1 MDFIRITFVDI
12 LDIVLVAMLMYY
24 LYKVLRGTHAM
35 SILSG
40 ILLLFVVYIVVRA
53 LNMELLTSLIGSLTS
68 VGLIALVIIF
78 QPEIRRFLQVWG
90 NQFRD
95 RQRSFLGRIFDFKGS
110 GKVADLEYINP
121 IVSACGDMSAT
132 KTGALIVIKTEGN
145 LQEIIDSGVRVD
157 AIISTPLVKNLFFKN
172 SPLHD
177 GAVVIADNRIVAA
190 KCVLPS
196 TRSEVPISFGMRH
209 RAALGASETTDAIIV
224 VVSEETGNI
233 SVAHNGKINVGLSS
247 TELKAEL
254 MRLSAP
260 EEPHAKS
267 LLRGVTAGG
276 RRCRW
281 PVETG
286 CRGCFFRGTGRAE
299 SFSRMSVGIYGNME
313 RINGT
318 VLSSR
323 CFLVFLVSVC
333 G

>member
-1 MDFIRITFVDI
+1 MDFIRITFVDV

-40 ILLLFVVYIVVRA
+40 ILLLFIVYIVVRA

-68 VGLIALVIIF
+68 IGLIALVIIF
-78 QPEIRRFLQVWG
+78 QPEIRRFLQVLG
-90 NQFRD
+90 NQSRD
-95 RQRSFLGRIFDFKGS
+95 RQRSFLGRIFDFKG
-110 GKVADLEYINP
+110 GNKAVNAEYINP

-132 KTGALIVIKTEGN
+132 KTGALIVIKTESS
-145 LQEIIDSGVRVD
+145 LQEIIDSGVMVD

-177 GAVVIADNRIVAA
+177 GAVIIANNRIVAA

-254 MRLSAP
+254 MRLSVP
-260 EEPHAKS
+260 EESHAHAKTS
-267 LLRGVTAGG
+267 K
-276 RRCRW
+276 
-281 PVETG
+281 
-286 CRGCFFRGTGRAE
+286 
-299 SFSRMSVGIYGNME
+299 
-313 RINGT
+313 
-318 VLSSR
+318 
-323 CFLVFLVSVC
+323 VS
-333 G
+333 

>member
-121 IVSACGDMSAT
+121 IVSACGDMLS
-132 KTGALIVIKTEGN
+132 LIHI
-145 LQEIIDSGVRVD
+145 
-157 AIISTPLVKNLFFKN
+157 
-172 SPLHD
+172 
-177 GAVVIADNRIVAA
+177 
-190 KCVLPS
+190 
-196 TRSEVPISFGMRH
+196 
-209 RAALGASETTDAIIV
+209 
-224 VVSEETGNI
+224 
-233 SVAHNGKINVGLSS
+233 
-247 TELKAEL
+247 
-254 MRLSAP
+254 
-260 EEPHAKS
+260 
-267 LLRGVTAGG
+267 
-276 RRCRW
+276 
-281 PVETG
+281 
-286 CRGCFFRGTGRAE
+286 
-299 SFSRMSVGIYGNME
+299 
-313 RINGT
+313 
-318 VLSSR
+318 
-323 CFLVFLVSVC
+323 
-333 G
+333 

>member
-121 IVSACGDMSAT
+121 SAT

-145 LQEIIDSGVRVD
+145 LQEKIASGVRVD

-260 EEPHAKS
+260 EEPHAK
-267 LLRGVTAGG
+267 TAK
-276 RRCRW
+276 
-281 PVETG
+281 
-286 CRGCFFRGTGRAE
+286 A
-299 SFSRMSVGIYGNME
+299 S
-313 RINGT
+313 
-318 VLSSR
+318 
-323 CFLVFLVSVC
+323 
-333 G
+333 

>member
-132 KTGALIVIKTEGN
+132 KTGSLIVIKTEGN

-260 EEPHAKS
+260 EEPHAK
-267 LLRGVTAGG
+267 TAK
-276 RRCRW
+276 
-281 PVETG
+281 
-286 CRGCFFRGTGRAE
+286 A
-299 SFSRMSVGIYGNME
+299 S
-313 RINGT
+313 
-318 VLSSR
+318 
-323 CFLVFLVSVC
+323 
-333 G
+333 